1 MNTQEILKDQFKT
14 NDFIEKYTN
23 LIYKVIKKEY
33 PSIIGSLDE
42 EDYVQLGRMGI
53 YQAMLE
59 FDETRKVQFKTFAYI
74 IIKREILKKVR
85 CETNKLN
92 QTKKQDVI
100 TSLDEVINI
109 DTNETRLDKLQLIT
123 ENIDDISITND
134 LIYKINVKLSPK
146 ESLIFKLILKDEKYQ
161 DIGNILGVS
170 KQRVGQVVNK
180 IRSITKE
187 EIDNIQNTKIKK
199 AKRKTKVKCV
209 NTNEVFETIKQASNY
224 YNTYTESII
233 SCCKGKRNFSGK
245 HPITNE
251 PLQWEYYNKV
261 G

>member
-1 MNTQEILKDQFKT
+1 MNTQEILKDQFKI

-23 LIYKVIKKEY
+23 LIYKVIKNEY

-42 EDYVQLGRMGI
+42 EDYVQLGRIGI
-53 YQAMLE
+53 YQAMLNFNE
-59 FDETRKVQFKTFAYI
+59 SKNIKFETFSYI

-92 QTKKQDVI
+92 QTKKQNVV

-109 DTNETRLDKLQLIT
+109 DTNQTRLDNLKLTT
-123 ENIDDISITND
+123 ENIDDIAIAKD

-146 ESLIFKLILKDEKYQ
+146 ESSIFKLILENKKYQ

-170 KQRVGQVVNK
+170 RQRVGQVVNK

-187 EIDNIQNTKIKK
+187 EIDNIQNTKVKK
-199 AKRKTKVKCV
+199 VKRKTKVKCI
-209 NTNEVFETIKQASNY
+209 NTNEVFDTIKQASNY

-233 SCCKGKRNFSGK
+233 SCCKGKRNYSGK

-251 PLQWEYYNKV
+251 PLQWEYYDKV

>member
-14 NDFIEKYTN
+14 DDFIEKYTN
-23 LIYKVIKKEY
+23 LIYKVIKNEY

-42 EDYVQLGRMGI
+42 EDYVQLGRIGL

-74 IIKREILKKVR
+74 IIKREILKKVH

-92 QTKKQDVI
+92 QTKKQSVV

-109 DTNETRLDKLQLIT
+109 DTNETRLDKLNLTT
-123 ENIDDISITND
+123 ENIDDIAITND
-134 LIYKINVKLSPK
+134 LIYKINSQLNHK
-146 ESLIFKLILKDEKYQ
+146 ESFVFKLLLNNKKYQ
-161 DIGNILGVS
+161 EIADILGVT

-180 IRSITKE
+180 IRSITKT
-187 EIDNIQNTKIKK
+187 EIDNIQNTKVKK

-224 YNTYTESII
+224 YNTYAESII
-233 SCCKGKRNFSGK
+233 SCCKGKRNYSGK

-251 PLQWEYYNKV
+251 PLQWEYYDKV